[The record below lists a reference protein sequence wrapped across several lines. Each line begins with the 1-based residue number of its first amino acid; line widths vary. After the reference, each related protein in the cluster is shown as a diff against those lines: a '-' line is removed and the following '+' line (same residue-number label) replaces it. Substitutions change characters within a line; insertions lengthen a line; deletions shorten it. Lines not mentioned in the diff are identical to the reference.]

1 MREVGAFDDSDNLKK
16 ISLLRSLMFIH
27 CAGERVTWTA
37 GNAPLLRIG

>member
-1 MREVGAFDDSDNLKK
+1 MREFGAFDDSDNLKK